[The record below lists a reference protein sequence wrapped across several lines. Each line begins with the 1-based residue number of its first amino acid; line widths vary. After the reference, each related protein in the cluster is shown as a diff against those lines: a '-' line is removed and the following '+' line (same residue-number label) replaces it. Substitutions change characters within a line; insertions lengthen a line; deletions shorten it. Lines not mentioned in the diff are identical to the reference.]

1 MDDLLPDSL
10 TETNESFSIA
20 WTRNSVRFEQEHNN
34 PLASLKRLFY
44 FKTVA

>member
-1 MDDLLPDSL
+1 MDDLLRESL
-10 TETNESFSIA
+10 IETNESFWIA

-44 FKTVA
+44 FQTAV

>member
-1 MDDLLPDSL
+1 MDDPLREFL
-10 TETNESFSIA
+10 TKINESFSIA

-44 FKTVA
+44 FKTVV